1 MMYLFYSEPTRT
13 VLNIP
18 AQVCTW
24 MNSFEQ
30 FCTTPVHRIA
40 VSLQQVAFPFILYC
54 FKIGSVPFEVFPK
67 HSRSIPEAFP
77 KQIRS
82 KPETPLKKVCLSKSA
97 YTPVLK

>member
-40 VSLQQVAFPFILYC
+40 VSLQQVALPFILYC
-54 FKIGSVPFEVFPK
+54 FKTGSVPGKVFPK
-67 HSRSIPEAFP
+67 HSRSIPEANP
-77 KQIRS
+77 KQTRNVLNKSLFIEKCPHTR
-82 KPETPLKKVCLSKSA
+82 LKIN
-97 YTPVLK
+97 T